1 MLGFFLGSNKLSS
14 QTVLCGLYLKD
25 FLFLGIHMIVSGL
38 EQFVIEAQQKDNA
51 LYLVLQRGVSNFK
64 VS

>member
-1 MLGFFLGSNKLSS
+1 
-14 QTVLCGLYLKD
+14 
-25 FLFLGIHMIVSGL
+25 MIVSDL

-64 VS
+64 VSWINIYNFFLL